1 MKINFK
7 SNINKSNFKNWY
19 KIVKDKAIKIKYI
32 KKIGEINR
40 DNNEFGT
47 SLIDTHLIFKNK
59 VYKRAVHLEG
69 DSVVVIPIIKSN
81 KKLKT
86 IMIRQFRAP
95 IGSMNLEFVSG
106 SVENKKFKLSAI
118 KEVKEELNINLKSK
132 DLIELNKRPIH
143 LLPGNHFARV
153 KFYAFKCKFKS
164 NKINKFNFLK
174 TGNSKQG
181 EYLATVVKNFH
192 KLKKIQNASVIISLK
207 LLEDKK
213 ILKKCVILN
222 I

>member
-19 KIVKDKAIKIKYI
+19 RLIKGKAVKIKYI

-47 SLIDTHLIFKNK
+47 SLIDTNLIFKNK

-69 DSVVVIPIIKSN
+69 DSVVVIPIIKSD

-86 IMIRQFRAP
+86 IMIRQFRVP
-95 IGSMNLEFVSG
+95 IGSMNIELVSG

-118 KEVKEELNINLKSK
+118 KEVKEELNINLRST
-132 DLIELNKRPIH
+132 DLIELNKKPIN

-164 NKINKFNFLK
+164 SEINRFNFLR
-174 TGNSKQG
+174 TGNSKRG
-181 EYLATVVKNFH
+181 EYLATVVKNFQD
-192 KLKKIQNASVIISLK
+192 LKKIQNASVIISLK
-207 LLEDKK
+207 LLKDKK
-213 ILKKCVILN
+213 ILKYV
-222 I
+222 